1 MNKSKGSIDEIKE
14 AIERIILMLED
25 LINRVNRIES
35 FLTKIGLNPDE
46 AGLALN
52 LSTLLSLPLNVA
64 YEASVR
70 TWKVLSKSRGL
81 DPVSVAIVQ
90 ALSTCNFLSIS
101 ETYRRVRAIRGKAS
115 RRIVASKLR
124 ILAAAGIV
132 AEVERGRRRRYVLAE
147 CIEENKGV
155 HKNN

>member
-1 MNKSKGSIDEIKE
+1 MSKDKREVDEIRK
-14 AIERIILMLED
+14 AVERIILMLED
-25 LINRVNRIES
+25 ITSKVSKIES

-70 TWKVLSKSRGL
+70 TWRVLSRSKGL
-81 DPVSVAIVQ
+81 DPISVAIVQ

-115 RRIVASKLR
+115 RRIVAEKLR
-124 ILAAAGIV
+124 VLAKTGMV
-132 AEVERGRRRRYVLAE
+132 VEVKQGRRRRYTLAE
-147 CIEENKGV
+147 CVEKSKDI
-155 HKNN
+155 